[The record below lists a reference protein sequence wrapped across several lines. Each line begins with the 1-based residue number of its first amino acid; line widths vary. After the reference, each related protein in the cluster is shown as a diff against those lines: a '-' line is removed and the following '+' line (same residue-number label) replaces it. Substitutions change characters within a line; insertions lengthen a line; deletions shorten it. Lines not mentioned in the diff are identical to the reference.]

1 MKKSPYTIIQYNTPY
16 PLFRMKWY
24 QLYFLTSNV
33 SLRNV
38 VFWMKILLP
47 TKILFYLLVYLQVI
61 VTIWCIVNKRTSCK
75 VVGEYCKEQF
85 PLLMIYIVWPF
96 VLLHIHYDM
105 IFSPERLWCM
115 RKWSN
120 RCTCNYFAGI
130 NKSTKFGFKFNNW
143 NPL

>member
-1 MKKSPYTIIQYNTPY
+1 MATWLTDSMELESACVLLTIT
-16 PLFRMKWY
+16 K
-24 QLYFLTSNV
+24 
-33 SLRNV
+33 
-38 VFWMKILLP
+38 KILP
-47 TKILFYLLVYLQVI
+47 STKQLFYVLVYLQFI
-61 VTIWCIVNKRTSCK
+61 VTTWCIVNKRTSCK
-75 VVGEYCKEQF
+75 VGGEYCKEQF

-143 NPL
+143 NLVLFNPSC